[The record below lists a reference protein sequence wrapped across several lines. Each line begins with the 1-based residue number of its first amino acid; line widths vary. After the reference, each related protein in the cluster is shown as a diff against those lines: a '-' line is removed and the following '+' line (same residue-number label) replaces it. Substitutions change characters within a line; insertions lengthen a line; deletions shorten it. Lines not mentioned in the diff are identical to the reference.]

1 MNDAFSM
8 APIDEDIVYLKFLK
22 RVTMRNLMTMRVT
35 MRNLMTKKAA
45 MRNLMTKKGAAMMT
59 ILLSQY

>member
-1 MNDAFSM
+1 
-8 APIDEDIVYLKFLK
+8 
-22 RVTMRNLMTMRVT
+22 

-45 MRNLMTKKGAAMMT
+45 MRNLMTKKGTAMMT